1 MATQLLPE
9 TALMIYRRLRLR
21 NPIVAATI
29 VAHDADVNGTPQV
42 RVGVAEQAAP
52 AIFAPPADV
61 TVGGVVWFTR
71 TAPPNRGG
79 TGVVLWTAY
88 QADGFGTGGLFFN
101 GGLVADEGETLRVG
115 VA

>member
-29 VAHDADVNGTPQV
+29 VAHDADINGTPMV
-42 RVGVAEQAAP
+42 RVGVAEQASP
-52 AIFAPPADV
+52 AIFTPPTDV
-61 TVGGVVWFTR
+61 AVGGVVWATR

-101 GGLVADEGETLRVG
+101 GGLVADDGETLRVG